1 MTIGIGAIGDSANTI
16 VMATDTKGSY
26 QDPRFSDTL
35 IGKQYDFFPHN
46 LLSANIAGT
55 VPVCKSVVSSLVCE
69 IDKLL
74 IEPVVYHDHVRRAIQ
89 EAQIHDILFRLDYEL
104 VNRLGM
110 SRAEWLALD
119 KISLQ
124 YRRAQRVIR
133 KYQLPMQL
141 TVGGFVT
148 GGSIVM
154 LEAQF
159 NEPPEMV
166 EWSAIGTGGDYAAES
181 LGKRNQ
187 GANTSF
193 QRTLVH
199 VAEAMEAA
207 RADQYVG
214 EPSDYVVITQRT
226 YRRFPARDPYL
237 GKLLARYANNRDT
250 DELDDSD
257 ECGEKLSAALSFPN
271 TTREELAKGMRRPT
285 GAGLPIAPK
294 TKQRFEGYWLA
305 TEWNDGKATFSLPRI
320 FCEPITMKRDSASV
334 NDQVYL
340 VVDCQ
345 TVGCWVHLV
354 ARHCGEH
361 DPQRSYVIPKTGA
374 VRLYCNVCTAANDYG
389 EPHLKFIRGPK
400 VPLDFRPAF

>member
-1 MTIGIGAIGDSANTI
+1 MTIGIGAVGGSGNTV

-26 QDPRFSDTL
+26 QDPRFSDFL
-35 IGKQYDFFPHN
+35 IGKQYDFFPHH
-46 LLSANIAGT
+46 LLAANIAGT
-55 VPVCKSVVSSLVCE
+55 VPVCKSVVSSLVNE
-69 IDKLL
+69 MDKLL
-74 IEPVVYHDHVRRAIQ
+74 REPVIFHDHIRRAVQ
-89 EAQIHDILFRLDYEL
+89 EAQINDILFRLDYEL

-110 SRAEWLALD
+110 SRAEWQVLD
-119 KISLQ
+119 KTSLQ
-124 YRRAQRVIR
+124 FRRAQRVIR

-159 NEPPEMV
+159 NEVPEMV
-166 EWSAIGTGGDYAAES
+166 EWSAIGTGGDPAAES

-187 GANTSF
+187 GATTSF

-207 RADQYVG
+207 RADKYVG

-237 GKLLARYANNRDT
+237 MQLLAKYADRDT
-250 DELDDSD
+250 DELDDSE
-257 ECGEKLSAALSFPN
+257 ECGDKLRSALSFPG
-271 TTREELAKGMRRPT
+271 TTRDELAKGMRRPT
-285 GAGLPIAPK
+285 GVGLPIALK
-294 TKQRFEGYWLA
+294 TKQRIEDYWMV
-305 TEWNDGKATFSLPRI
+305 TEWNDGKATFSLPRV
-320 FCEPITMKRDSASV
+320 FCESITGERDVASL

-340 VVDCQ
+340 VVDCK

-354 ARHCGEH
+354 TRHFGQVDSQC
-361 DPQRSYVIPKTGA
+361 SYAIPTTSA
-374 VRLYCNVCTAANDYG
+374 LRLYCNICTAANDYG
-389 EPHLKFIRGPK
+389 QPHLKFIRGPK
-400 VPLDFRPAF
+400 PPLDFRPAF

>member
-1 MTIGIGAIGDSANTI
+1 MTIGIGAIGGSGNTV

-26 QDPRFSDTL
+26 QDPRFSDFL
-35 IGKQYDFFPHN
+35 IGKQYDFFPHH
-46 LLSANIAGT
+46 LLVANIAGT
-55 VPVCKSVVSSLVCE
+55 VPVCKSVVSSLVSE
-69 IDKLL
+69 MDKLVG
-74 IEPVVYHDHVRRAIQ
+74 EPVVFHDHIRRAVQ
-89 EAQIHDILFRLDYEL
+89 EAQIHDILFRLNYEL

-119 KISLQ
+119 KVSLQ

-154 LEAQF
+154 LEAQC
-159 NEPPEMV
+159 NQPPEMV
-166 EWSAIGTGGDYAAES
+166 EWSAIGTGGDPAAES

-187 GANTSF
+187 GATTSF

-237 GKLLARYANNRDT
+237 MQLLAKYANKDT
-250 DELDDSD
+250 DELDDND
-257 ECGEKLSAALSFPN
+257 ECGDKLRKAIFFPE
-271 TTREELAKGMRRPT
+271 TTRDELAKGMRRPT
-285 GAGLPIAPK
+285 GAGLPIAL
-294 TKQRFEGYWLA
+294 TIKQRLEGYWMV
-305 TEWNDGKATFSLPRI
+305 TDWNDGKATFSLPRV
-320 FCEPITMKRDSASV
+320 FCESIARERDRASL

-340 VVDCQ
+340 VVDCK

-354 ARHCGEH
+354 TQHFGEH
-361 DPQRSYVIPKTGA
+361 DPQRSYTVPATSALRI
-374 VRLYCNVCTAANDYG
+374 YCNICHAANEYG
-389 EPHLKFIRGPK
+389 QPHLKFIRGPK
-400 VPLDFRPAF
+400 LPLDFRPAF

>member
-1 MTIGIGAIGDSANTI
+1 MTIGIGAVGGSGNTV

-26 QDPRFSDTL
+26 KDPRFADFL
-35 IGKQYDFFPHN
+35 IGKQYDFFPHH
-46 LLSANIAGT
+46 LLAANIAGT
-55 VPVCKSVVSSLVCE
+55 VPVCKSVVSSLVGE
-69 IDKLL
+69 MDKLL
-74 IEPVVYHDHVRRAIQ
+74 VEPVIFHDHIRNAVQ
-89 EAQIHDILFRLDYEL
+89 DAQIHDILFRLNYEL

-119 KISLQ
+119 KTSLQ
-124 YRRAQRVIR
+124 FRRAQRVIR
-133 KYQLPMQL
+133 KYQLPVQL

-159 NEPPEMV
+159 NEIPEMV
-166 EWSAIGTGGDYAAES
+166 EWSAIGTGGDDAAEK

-187 GANTSF
+187 GATISF

-207 RADQYVG
+207 RADRYVG

-237 GKLLARYANNRDT
+237 MQLLAKYADRDT
-250 DELDDSD
+250 NELDDSD
-257 ECGEKLSAALSFPN
+257 ECGDKLRNALFFPD
-271 TTREELAKGMRRPT
+271 TTRDELAKGMRRPT
-285 GAGLPIAPK
+285 GAGLPIAMK
-294 TKQRFEGYWLA
+294 TKQRREGYWMV
-305 TEWNDGKATFSLPRI
+305 TEWDDGRATFSLPRV
-320 FCEPITMKRDSASV
+320 FCESIARERDSSSL

-340 VVDCQ
+340 VVDCK

-354 ARHCGEH
+354 TRHLGQH
-361 DPQRSYVIPKTGA
+361 DPQRSYDFPATSA
-374 VRLYCNVCTAANDYG
+374 QRLYCNICTASNEYG
-389 EPHLKFIRGPK
+389 QHHLKFIRGPK
-400 VPLDFRPAF
+400 PPLDFRSAF